1 MGYLRAIIEYYISYA
16 ESEVFAEWA
25 WGKEFRDL
33 NYDEFYQEWN
43 RLHSDLLTI
52 YPDGSIE
59 IDIPKMID
67 FWKKG
72 LIHEN

>member
-1 MGYLRAIIEYYISYA
+1 MEKLRAIIEYYISIE

-33 NYDEFYQEWN
+33 FYEELYQEWN
-43 RLHSDLLTI
+43 RLHSDLLI
-52 YPDGSIE
+52 INPDGYPE